1 MFPRPDKLKL
11 HMLRHS
17 NHREFMCES
26 CGRQFKRKDKLK
38 EHMKR
43 MHHPDRE
50 MHAPVHPPHVPGV
63 ITKRFVPKVS
73 PNDYHRF
80 IYKCHACLLG
90 FKRRGML
97 VNHLAKRH
105 PDIKTESV
113 PELNL
118 PILQT
123 QRDYYC
129 QYCDKVYKSS
139 SKRKGHILKNHP
151 GAELPASARK
161 KITSCGIVELS
172 GMPNP
177 TFSQTVGSV
186 TTVPHPCEFCHK
198 QYASKAK
205 LMQHQRK
212 KHGNMVPPAVER
224 RKAMQLAFSTIE
236 RVKSL
241 SGLVNDKLDDTVIGI
256 QSVQPDHL
264 QTADLLTQAMSEL
277 QQTLNEYRPQGTAP
291 TDLIQMTP
299 PRNIHGLIGSGTPIV
314 MLQTTAGGQPAMIEF
329 SQLQQLA
336 PGQFQVAAPS
346 QVQEDGGV
354 EGVNAQTVVSAA
366 DVLPMTIAGSY
377 VPRTWVPSTLP
388 TPYTAFR

>member
-1 MFPRPDKLKL
+1 
-11 HMLRHS
+11 
-17 NHREFMCES
+17 
-26 CGRQFKRKDKLK
+26 
-38 EHMKR
+38 MKR

-50 MHAPVHPPHVPGV
+50 MNELVRPAPPAGTV
-63 ITKRFVPKVS
+63 TKRFIPKVS

-161 KITSCGIVELS
+161 KVMSCGMIEMS
-172 GMPNP
+172 GLPNP

-186 TTVPHPCEFCHK
+186 TTIPHPCEFCHK

-212 KHGNMVPPAVER
+212 KHSELVPPAVER
-224 RKAMQLAFSTIE
+224 RKSLPLGYSIE
-236 RVKSL
+236 RVKTI
-241 SGLVNDKLDDTVIGI
+241 SGMVGDKLDDSVVIGAPPAPP
-256 QSVQPDHL
+256 QPGEL

-277 QQTLNEYRPQGTAP
+277 QQTLNEYRPQVTA
-291 TDLIQMTP
+291 TDLVPMTP
-299 PRNIHGLIGSGTPIV
+299 PRTAHGIIGAGTPIV
-314 MLQTTAGGQPAMIEF
+314 MLQTSTGGQPAMIEL

-336 PGQFQVAAPS
+336 PGQFQVAAPA
-346 QVQEDGGV
+346 QVQDGGNA
-354 EGVNAQTVVSAA
+354 EGVTAQTVVRAGEA
-366 DVLPMTIAGSY
+366 LPLTISQSY
-377 VPRTWVPSTLP
+377 VPRTWVP
-388 TPYTAFR
+388 TPYTTYR

>member
-1 MFPRPDKLKL
+1 
-11 HMLRHS
+11 
-17 NHREFMCES
+17 MCEN

-50 MHAPVHPPHVPGV
+50 MNAPVRLAPPAG
-63 ITKRFVPKVS
+63 TMAKRFVPKVS
-73 PNDYHRF
+73 PTDYHRF

-105 PDIKTESV
+105 PEIKTESV

-161 KITSCGIVELS
+161 KVTSCGPVEIAGL
-172 GMPNP
+172 PNP

-186 TTVPHPCEFCHK
+186 TTIPHPCEFCHK

-212 KHGNMVPPAVER
+212 KHGDMVPPAVER
-224 RKAMQLAFSTIE
+224 RKSMPLAFSID
-236 RVKSL
+236 RVKTI
-241 SGLVNDKLDDTVIGI
+241 SGMVGDKLDDSVVIGAPTAP
-256 QSVQPDHL
+256 QPNEL

-277 QQTLNEYRPQGTAP
+277 QQTLNEYRPQATT
-291 TDLIQMTP
+291 TDIVPMTP
-299 PRNIHGLIGSGTPIV
+299 PRTAHGLIGTGTPIV
-314 MLQTTAGGQPAMIEF
+314 MLQTTGGGQPAMIEL
-329 SQLQQLA
+329 SQLQQLV
-336 PGQFQVAAPS
+336 PGQFQVAAPA
-346 QVQEDGGV
+346 QVQDGG
-354 EGVNAQTVVSAA
+354 NAESVTDQPVVRAGET
-366 DVLPMTIAGSY
+366 LPLTISQSY
-377 VPRTWVPSTLP
+377 VPRTWVP
-388 TPYTAFR
+388 TPYTTYR